1 MSTLKK
7 RKNVASFRDN
17 VCVSSRDKGFDFGT
31 AQSILRAF
39 FDNRVGSTTP
49 THFGMRVS
57 ALSSTR
63 PLRPR
68 TSPTP
73 TRSRARAASHSHASA
88 SSPERPGRER
98 VVASAAETTGSTRA
112 MKLDAHLHVWPSPSE
127 YAYAPG
133 KEPPAGLA
141 ERSTAEALLQ
151 QCERAGVH
159 GALIV
164 QPINLMYD
172 HAYVAEALSAH
183 PGRFVGC
190 CLADP
195 SVGGA
200 AALGDL
206 LPPRGPFRAVRFNPG
221 LWPEGER
228 MTNEAGKA
236 MFKLAGERGAF
247 VGFMCF
253 HGLHLHVE
261 QIKDLCAE
269 FPATRVLMDHFG
281 FVKGTND
288 PNWQALLSLA
298 EFPQVYVKASAQFR
312 VAPKG
317 EQWPYETTGPALRG
331 LLDAFGRDR
340 VVWGSDFP
348 YVEEQC
354 GYERATKIAESC
366 GAQLSAEEVEAVMGG
381 NLARMFP
388 GGWTS

>member
-1 MSTLKK
+1 MIADSVEFATSDDG
-7 RKNVASFRDN
+7 R
-17 VCVSSRDKGFDFGT
+17 
-31 AQSILRAF
+31 
-39 FDNRVGSTTP
+39 
-49 THFGMRVS
+49 HFGMLVATCAS
-57 ALSSTR
+57 SSTR
-63 PLRPR
+63 PLRLR
-68 TSPTP
+68 TLPTP
-73 TRSRARAASHSHASA
+73 TRSRARAASDSHASV
-88 SSPERPGRER
+88 SSPERSSRGR
-98 VVASAAETTGSTRA
+98 VAASAAETTGSTRA
-112 MKLDAHLHVWPSPSE
+112 MKLDAHLHVWPSPAA

-141 ERSTAEALLQ
+141 ESSTTEALLE
-151 QCERAGVH
+151 QCDRAGIH

-172 HAYVAEALSAH
+172 HAYVSEALRAH

-195 SVGGA
+195 SVGGGGA

-206 LPPRGPFRAVRFNPG
+206 LAPRGPFRAVRFNPG

-228 MTNEAGKA
+228 MSNEAGKA
-236 MFKLAGERGAF
+236 MFALAGERDAF

-261 QIKDLCAE
+261 DIKDLCAE

-281 FVKGTND
+281 FVKGVED
-288 PNWQALLSLA
+288 PNWLALLSLA
-298 EFPQVYVKASAQFR
+298 EFPQVCVKASAQFR
-312 VAPKG
+312 VAPEG
-317 EQWPYETTGPALRG
+317 ERWPYESTGPQLRG
-331 LLDAFGRDR
+331 LVDAFGPDR

-354 GYERATKIAESC
+354 GYERASEIAENC
-366 GAQLSAEEVEAVMGG
+366 GAALSVEEAEAVMGG

-388 GGWTS
+388 GGWS